1 MDRVFLREFMENM
14 YEDVTAEVVRDNSA
28 YEKLRVQYMDMEREF
43 YQQLIELS
51 PELAQMHD
59 ELSEVFGKLQRI
71 SDTELYLR
79 GAEDRER
86 MLR

>member
-28 YEKLRVQYMDMEREF
+28 YEKLRAQYMDMEREF

>member
-1 MDRVFLREFMENM
+1 MDRAFMREFMENM

>member
-1 MDRVFLREFMENM
+1 MDRAFMREFMENM
-14 YEDVTAEVVRDNSA
+14 YEDVAAEVVKDNST
-28 YEKLRVQYMDMEREF
+28 YEKLRLQYVDMERE
-43 YQQLIELS
+43 YYHQIIKLS

-59 ELSEVFGKLQRI
+59 DLSELFGKMERI
-71 SDTELYLR
+71 ADAELYLR